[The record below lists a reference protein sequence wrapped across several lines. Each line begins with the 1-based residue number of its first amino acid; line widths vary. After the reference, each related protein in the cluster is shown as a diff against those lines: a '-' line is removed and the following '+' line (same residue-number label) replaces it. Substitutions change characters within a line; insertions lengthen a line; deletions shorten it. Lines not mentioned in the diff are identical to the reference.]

1 MFIDAT
7 QRNVMSKQKIIDDF
21 INQNIGNT
29 FKTSQICELCNVTLP
44 TVLSYI
50 KQNPTR
56 FTKVKRGIYTINASI
71 ALIVQSVSENNSSQT
86 FLPST
91 VFDWD

>member
-1 MFIDAT
+1 
-7 QRNVMSKQKIIDDF
+7 MSKQKMIDDF
-21 INQNIGNT
+21 INQNIGQT
-29 FKTSQICELCNVTLP
+29 FKTSQICTLCECTLP

-50 KQNPTR
+50 KQNPSR

-71 ALIVQSVSENNSSQT
+71 ATIVESVTVSNSSQT

-91 VFDWD
+91 AFDWD